1 MWILVQVLLIISKIL
16 LLDMMHH
23 FSSWPKIILTF
34 HAGKNGKKSKTK
46 DVLAPSEESEM
57 KTLITEKIVV
67 P

>member
-1 MWILVQVLLIISKIL
+1 MLVQAFLIITEIL
-16 LLDMMHH
+16 LLEMMHH

-34 HAGKNGKKSKTK
+34 YAGKNGKKSETK
-46 DVLAPSEESEM
+46 DVLARSEESEM